1 MDRVVNQAGV
11 LGWSAGLARASA
23 RCDSF
28 PAYLLGKKDLLND
41 RFHGA
46 GSIVYE
52 EMPGA
57 GASHSLVFGKGWSG
71 LTDSM
76 LKVFGI

>member
-28 PAYLLGKKDLLND
+28 PAYLLGEQDLLND

-46 GSIVYE
+46 GCIFCE